1 MSLKGVLM
9 YDAMMRS
16 MSGGIGKY
24 YNVPSFDAFKKS
36 NAAARPTLK
45 PGYTRSTARIEGEG
59 VDLVYSQNPK
69 RVVTSRGIRN
79 NYPKYGMSQGTYIYK
94 TPVAKA
100 ASASSPA
107 AGAAAAP
114 LQQLQISQAS
124 KDYRAETEK
133 LLTEATKARDEFKAS
148 EAARV
153 QSQAVAAANQ
163 ARSATTANLQIQ
175 PASKT
180 EAKGGTSL
188 FKKRSQDQFMTGIS
202 GMVNI

>member
-1 MSLKGVLM
+1 MSVRGVLM

-16 MSGGIGKY
+16 MSGDIGQY
-24 YNVPSFDAFKKS
+24 YDVPSFDEFKNS
-36 NAAARPTLK
+36 NAKSLPKLK
-45 PGYTRSTARIEGEG
+45 PGYTRSTARMEGEG
-59 VDLVYSQNPK
+59 VGELVYSQDPQK
-69 RVVTSRGIRN
+69 IQTSGGMRG
-79 NYPKYGMSQGTYIYK
+79 NYPTYGMSTGAYIYK

-107 AGAAAAP
+107 AAAAAP
-114 LQQLQISQAS
+114 RQQLQISQAS

-133 LLTEATKARDEFKAS
+133 LLAEATKARDEFKAS

-180 EAKGGTSL
+180 EAKGGTSA
-188 FKKRSQDQFMTGIS
+188 FKKRSQNQFMTGIS